1 MRLSDRLKV
10 SRYCVDHSVVIAVGS
25 NISVTGPD
33 KYEIVRQVKGE
44 LILCRSLCGD
54 SCRQ

>member
-10 SRYCVDHSVVIAVGS
+10 SRYCVDHSLVIAVGN

-44 LILCRSLCGD
+44 
-54 SCRQ
+54 